1 MNFEG
6 CSSRQNLPQ
15 DLLTKAEQ
23 VSNHLLPDISRERY
37 EKEYRYFSA
46 WCIQQQIK
54 PSQVS
59 DEVLL
64 VFLAEKSK
72 SAKPSTLWSR
82 YSMIKSVLKIR
93 ENVDVSS
100 FPKTNS
106 FLKKQSIGFQP
117 KKASV
122 FTNEEITQLMI
133 KAPNETWLLSKIIL
147 IFGIFGACRRDDLF

>member
-23 VSNHLLPDISRERY
+23 VSNHLLPDILRERY
-37 EKEYRYFSA
+37 EKEYKYFYD

-72 SAKPSTLWSR
+72 RAKPSTLWSR
-82 YSMIKSVLKIR
+82 
-93 ENVDVSS
+93 
-100 FPKTNS
+100 
-106 FLKKQSIGFQP
+106 
-117 KKASV
+117 
-122 FTNEEITQLMI
+122 
-133 KAPNETWLLSKIIL
+133 
-147 IFGIFGACRRDDLF
+147 